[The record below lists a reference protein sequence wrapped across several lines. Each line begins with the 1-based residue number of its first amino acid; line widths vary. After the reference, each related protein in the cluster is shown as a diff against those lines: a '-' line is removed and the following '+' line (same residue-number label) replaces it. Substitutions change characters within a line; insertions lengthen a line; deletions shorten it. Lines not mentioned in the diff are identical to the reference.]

1 MNTIFG
7 IMRRLYAL
15 LIIIYFGIGIW
26 VTGYNIQ
33 HKPGDVLGS
42 LLFTVLVIPGGVLF
56 YMIVRWVV
64 FGTTHKQ
71 A

>member
-26 VTGYNIQ
+26 ATGYNMQ
-33 HKPGDVLGS
+33 NNPGDVLGS